1 MCLLICVRPSLF
13 TLRFGGHAAGQIQN
27 AHVAQCTRSAA
38 HLQAFWLA
46 VLSDVLVYM
55 HKPEFCCMHVRQVG
69 VDKIRLRGKLRVT
82 LPLFDEL
89 PCVAGIQAS
98 ALPLPISHIMFQR
111 IVFSCHCCRLC
122 DVAVLVASF
131 STSCVRQIGRLSA
144 CDMLRRSRL
153 WRCRS
158 STLI

>member
-1 MCLLICVRPSLF
+1 M
-13 TLRFGGHAAGQIQN
+13 H
-27 AHVAQCTRSAA
+27 RSAA
-38 HLQAFWLA
+38 HLHAFRPA

-55 HKPEFCCMHVRQVG
+55 HRIEYCCMHVRQVG

-111 IVFSCHCCRLC
+111 VVSPPIVADMMWQYLLQ
-122 DVAVLVASF
+122 ALVPVVF
-131 STSCVRQIGRLSA
+131 GNRQVICL
-144 CDMLRRSRL
+144 
-153 WRCRS
+153 
-158 STLI
+158 